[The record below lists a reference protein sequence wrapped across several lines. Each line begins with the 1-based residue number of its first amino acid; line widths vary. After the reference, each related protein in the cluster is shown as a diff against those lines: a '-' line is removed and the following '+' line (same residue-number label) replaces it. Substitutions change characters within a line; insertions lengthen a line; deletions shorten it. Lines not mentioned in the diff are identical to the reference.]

1 MKKIIISILFCLL
14 IGCNSKTTVEYQRI
28 SPQKAQ
34 VLMDE
39 MIEPYVLLDV
49 RTVDEYKERHI
60 VNAINI
66 PLDELEEL
74 ANVKLI
80 DKDQPIF
87 VYCRSGNR
95 SQEGSQILVDLGYT
109 NVIEM
114 GGINDWEGKIIE

>member
-1 MKKIIISILFCLL
+1 M
-14 IGCNSKTTVEYQRI
+14 
-28 SPQKAQ
+28 
-34 VLMDE
+34 
-39 MIEPYVLLDV
+39 
-49 RTVDEYKERHI
+49 
-60 VNAINI
+60 
-66 PLDELEEL
+66 DELEEL

-114 GGINDWEGKIIE
+114 GGISDWEGKIIE